1 MSYLSV
7 LGCEFEKPM
16 SYLKSAPSNLPYC
29 KVWCKNYKSLNLGR
43 KMPYLHIFGLEFVN
57 IIVIFNNQYPRICLV
72 AKFGT
77 KAKILKFGTKN
88 ALFRYFWARIKEHC
102 CHI

>member
-7 LGCEFEKPM
+7 LGCDFEKPM
-16 SYLKSAPSNLPYC
+16 SYLKSAPSNLSYC
-29 KVWCKNYKSLNLGR
+29 KVWCKKYKSLNLGR

-72 AKFGT
+72 AKFGVKT
-77 KAKILKFGTKN
+77 KILKFGAKKC
-88 ALFRYFWARIKEHC
+88 LMWVFLG
-102 CHI
+102 